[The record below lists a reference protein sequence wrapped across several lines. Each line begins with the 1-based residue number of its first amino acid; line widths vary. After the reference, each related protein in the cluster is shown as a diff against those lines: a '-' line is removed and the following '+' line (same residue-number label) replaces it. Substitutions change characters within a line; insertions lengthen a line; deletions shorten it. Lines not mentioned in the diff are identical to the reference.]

1 MTDVLELRRISL
13 EFRQSGR
20 PAIVVVTDFDMAV
33 GQDEFVV
40 LAGRSGSGKTSL
52 LNIASGLLAPTAGDV
67 AWNGQVV
74 SDASAFARLRR
85 DQIGMVIQGGGLIS
99 TLTALENVELP
110 LDGVDHREARA
121 RARTLLVT
129 LGVDARRDNFPSQ
142 LSGGEQQRVA
152 LARALIREPSVLL
165 IDEPT
170 ANLDRASAD
179 GIIALLTEL
188 RNDGRALLVA
198 SHDTALDRCGRPGRS
213 PRVTRSHSR
222 RARMSHAQRLSRQ
235 QPGRQGRVR

>member
-1 MTDVLELRRISL
+1 MTDVLELRGISL

-52 LNIASGLLAPTAGDV
+52 LNIAAGLLAPTAGDV

-74 SDASAFARLRR
+74 ADPSTFARLRR

-121 RARTLLVT
+121 RARTLLVA

-179 GIIALLTEL
+179 GIIALLTQL

-198 SHDTALDRCGRPGRS
+198 SHDTALIDAGDR
-213 PRVTRSHSR
+213 VV
-222 RARMSHAQRLSRQ
+222 RLE
-235 QPGRQGRVR
+235 

>member
-1 MTDVLELRRISL
+1 
-13 EFRQSGR
+13 
-20 PAIVVVTDFDMAV
+20 
-33 GQDEFVV
+33 
-40 LAGRSGSGKTSL
+40 
-52 LNIASGLLAPTAGDV
+52 
-67 AWNGQVV
+67 
-74 SDASAFARLRR
+74 
-85 DQIGMVIQGGGLIS
+85 MVIQGGGLIS

-198 SHDTALDRCGRPGRS
+198 SHDTALIDAGDR
-213 PRVTRSHSR
+213 VI
-222 RARMSHAQRLSRQ
+222 RLE
-235 QPGRQGRVR
+235 